1 MYYFM
6 DSGLKFNGLVSLNMG
21 GIVADHNFPILD
33 ILSRSGDIDDQ
44 SLKLCKIDPNLACFW
59 PQIFRGQ
66 PPNFWTCIIKRI
78 QIVITW

>member
-44 SLKLCKIDPNLACFW
+44 SLKLCKIDPNLACFG
-59 PQIFRGQ
+59 PRFLGDSPRIFGLAL
-66 PPNFWTCIIKRI
+66 
-78 QIVITW
+78 